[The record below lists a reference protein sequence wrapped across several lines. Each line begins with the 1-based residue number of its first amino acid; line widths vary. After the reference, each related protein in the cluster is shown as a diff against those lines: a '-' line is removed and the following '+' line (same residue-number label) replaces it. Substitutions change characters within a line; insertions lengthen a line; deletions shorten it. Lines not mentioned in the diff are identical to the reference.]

1 MILWRFEEMKC
12 ERVKLMAEF
21 KKREA
26 LQQSI
31 EKNAI
36 ADCFLQ
42 MSKIP
47 LQEVSVLQQT
57 FVDQLV
63 AMLDTAWS
71 CKDILDVCRSA
82 YPQWYAIEPEQ
93 GWLEYTYWNIIYWSY
108 PDRVDWMQPSE
119 YQEGVTFFI
128 RTLRCMLDT
137 ERLYKQFDPFR
148 DFLFL
153 DEAEIQ
159 DAVVREEYHRFLY
172 YFRELYLYEL
182 MYIGQELFY
191 FNTLSHI
198 AGVHYV
204 AMHVATQL
212 QEAGVPINLGLVSGA
227 AVGHD
232 IGKFGCRQSEMNRVA
247 HLHYYYTGQW
257 FEEKHMPTIAH
268 IAMNHST
275 WDLELENLPLESLVL
290 IYADF
295 RVRRVECDA
304 PKEKMGIFSLQDSFQ
319 IILHKL
325 EHVDTVK
332 ERRYQYVYAKLK
344 DFEAYMESLGV
355 NTDFSSPHLSLVAQ
369 KNIALVD
376 ADEAVTSYKFLAIRH
391 NIWLMEFLNTETSLG
406 TLLEAARSET
416 DWKNTRTYLH
426 ILEEYYI
433 YLTQRQKQMTLQ
445 FLYELL
451 MHREGDIRRQ
461 AATLMGK
468 VIVHYDEI
476 YRKELPA
483 DAVRSEER
491 VTSLTLWQRYLNKI
505 IMPDHKMIERH
516 KRWMGYTLN
525 YLVPAVLEC
534 CAPEEQYDYL
544 DILLYYYHD
553 AHWDDATGF
562 ILMDTLRSVPLKLC
576 EPVQLEELL
585 LFTQNMLRRGTL
597 ELCTAALQFLQYM
610 AKEPQLYEGMK
621 LQILAMVKAIPV
633 DAVPAGIRY
642 HILHIVHALSA
653 DTWESLSDIDSETKR
668 NIVQGIFLE
677 NQKGATPWILKMT
690 NIDLLMELVPHVE
703 IPMLQVATHLSNLL
717 KVGEQVSVRHKAG
730 QGLVQIVPQLSPAE
744 RNELVI
750 ELTKGLEIG
759 EYEFSKYIPAYLGQ
773 IAMYLEPQE
782 LDEWIVDLQN
792 LLYSTN
798 NRVVSVVLDTLGVM
812 VEYYPAY
819 QERFA
824 ETVEAVTQ
832 RRTRMLGML
841 LSGLASY
848 DEIVSSEAFIVLG
861 HHLFA
866 SLQLTLQ
873 QKYELF
879 LTIYKRMLIL
889 IYDKPLSGLS
899 FLNRAGSLNYIY
911 RFISDY
917 LQKYGELYLP
927 VPQKIAFFPGTFDP
941 FSLSHKGIV
950 QEIRDLGFHVYLA
963 LDEFS
968 WSKKA
973 QPWKVRRQI
982 MQMSVADE
990 ENVYLFPEEIPINI
1004 ANNADLARLKALFPQ
1019 KELYLVVGSDVIMH
1033 ASSYK
1038 KEIKEDSIHQYNH
1051 IVFRRIQGE
1060 TKAELQKAELET
1072 ELKIQHMIK
1081 GKLLY
1086 LTLPTY
1092 LEDISS
1098 TRIRENI
1105 DCNRDI
1111 SNLISP
1117 MAQNYIYQQ
1126 GLYLREPQYKPILQ
1140 SRNIRFE
1147 FIDAEN
1153 IAERVQ
1159 IAALFSN
1166 EPDFPQLLETHWKKP
1181 DAKMLLVK
1189 ENETDIVAVALSHSM
1204 ATTEMYDIFGDR
1216 KIADWMR
1223 NRIFGNTV
1231 VIEGI
1236 YQREG
1241 YQSAESPMH
1250 NAKQLL
1256 LTELLAYY
1264 LERDYGDAVYFG
1276 RKDFDTET
1284 VLLRQGFV
1292 DTPFREQLDAKGL
1305 SLSMVDMRTP
1315 ITLLK
1320 NMETTI
1326 KEPFSHNERVLRILE
1341 ESHYRLQEVMTTLY
1355 PGNLVLSIDAR
1366 IMHHKMLHKIT
1377 QANHVPDIPY
1387 EVRRQGEKMCVPFG
1401 KILLGKAV
1409 PNTVT
1414 KSLHTEKVYTGDIK
1428 QFSIQN
1434 FPQYATLEN
1443 QVRNIKSFQRP
1454 VILVDDLLHKGHRI
1468 MGLEP
1473 ILERENVDINCMIV
1487 GILSARGKDLMAD
1500 RPYPVEGVYFLPRLR
1515 SWYVESTIYPFIGG
1529 DMIEQKTEPN
1539 ANLIPSINFILP
1551 YVVPS
1556 YMTDVDHAALYRFS
1570 LTCLENVRDI
1580 LCVLEEEYQ
1589 NLFDRRLTLG
1599 RLSEAVISPRCPDYG
1614 THMAYDK
1621 NIAASVHVENDIERL
1636 VRLQSIME

>member
-1 MILWRFEEMKC
+1 MTESEVRAELQAIL
-12 ERVKLMAEF
+12 ERNTITEF
-21 KKREA
+21 
-26 LQQSI
+26 
-31 EKNAI
+31 
-36 ADCFLQ
+36 FLQ
-42 MSKIP
+42 MPEMP
-47 LQEVSVLQQT
+47 LQEIPNLQCALL
-57 FVDQLV
+57 DKLI
-63 AMLDTAWS
+63 AMLDTVWTCS
-71 CKDILDVCRSA
+71 DVLQLCRSL
-82 YPQWYAIEPEQ
+82 YPQWYQSEPEQ
-93 GWLEYTYWNIIYWSY
+93 GWLEYTYWSLIRWSY
-108 PDRVDWMQPSE
+108 PDSVTVASVSE
-119 YQEGVTFFI
+119 YQMGVTFFVRI
-128 RTLRCMLDT
+128 LRCMLEID
-137 ERLYKQFDPFR
+137 RANRDFYPFR
-148 DFLFL
+148 DFAFL
-153 DEAEIQ
+153 NVHEIQ
-159 DAVVREEYHRFLY
+159 DPVVQEEYRRFLY
-172 YFRELYLYEL
+172 YYQELYIYEL

-191 FNTLSHI
+191 FNTLGHI

-212 QEAGVPINLGLVSGA
+212 QEAGVPISLGLVSGA

-304 PKEKMGIFSLQDSFQ
+304 PNEKIGIFSLQDSFQ
-319 IILHKL
+319 LILNKL
-325 EHVDTVK
+325 EQVDAQK
-332 ERRYQYVYAKLK
+332 QLRYQYVYAKLK

-355 NTDFSSPHLSLVAQ
+355 DTTLSKDHLSVVTP

-376 ADEAVTSYKFLAIRH
+376 ADEAVMSYKFLAIRH

-426 ILEEYYI
+426 ILEEHYI

-461 AATLMGK
+461 AAVLMGK

-476 YRKELPA
+476 YRKELP
-483 DAVRSEER
+483 DDVVRSEEHINA
-491 VTSLTLWQRYLNKI
+491 LTLWQRYLNKM
-505 IMPDHKMIERH
+505 IMPDHKIMERH
-516 KRWMGYTLN
+516 RRWMGYTLQ
-525 YLVPAVLEC
+525 YLVPTVLEYC
-534 CAPEEQYDYL
+534 TPEERYAYL
-544 DILLYYYHD
+544 DGLLYYYHD

-562 ILMDTLRSVPLKLC
+562 ILLDTLLAVPLKLC
-576 EPVQLEELL
+576 EPVQLEELI
-585 LFTQNMLRRGTL
+585 LFTQNMLERGTL
-597 ELCTAALQFLQYM
+597 ELRTVALQFLQYM
-610 AKEPQLYEGMK
+610 AKEPQLYEAMK
-621 LQILAMVKAIPV
+621 RQILAMVGEIAVDSAPV
-633 DAVPAGIRY
+633 GIQY
-642 HILHIVHALSA
+642 HIGNIYRALHVDTIELDVLSNCK
-653 DTWESLSDIDSETKR
+653 TERQTIQNLL
-668 NIVQGIFLE
+668 LE
-677 NQKGATPWILKMT
+677 NQKGATPWTLKMT
-690 NIDLLMELVPHVE
+690 NIDLLMEFLPYME
-703 IPMLQVATHLSNLL
+703 IPILQVATHLSNLL

-730 QGLVQIVPQLSPAE
+730 QGLVQIVSQLSPAE
-744 RNELVI
+744 RNEVVI

-773 IAMYLEPQE
+773 IAMYLAPQE
-782 LDEWIVDLQN
+782 LDEWIADLQT
-792 LLYSTN
+792 LLCSTN
-798 NRVVSVVLDTLGVM
+798 NRVVSVVLDTVGVM

-819 QERFA
+819 QNRFA
-824 ETVEAVTQ
+824 ESTEVFQQ

-848 DEIVSSEAFIVLG
+848 DETVSSEAFIVLG

-866 SLQLTLQ
+866 SAQLTLQ
-873 QKYELF
+873 QKYEIF

-889 IYDKPLSGLS
+889 IYDKPLRGLS

-927 VPQKIAFFPGTFDP
+927 VPEKIAFFPGTFDP

-990 ENVYLFPEEIPINI
+990 ENVYLFPEKIPVNI
-1004 ANNADLARLKALFPQ
+1004 ANNSDLARLQALFPN

-1033 ASSYK
+1033 ASSYR
-1038 KEIKEDSIHQYNH
+1038 KEVQEDSVHQYNH
-1051 IVFRRIQGE
+1051 IVFRRLQGE
-1060 TKAELQKAELET
+1060 NKAELQQIELEL
-1072 ELKIQHMIK
+1072 EQKIQNLIK
-1081 GKLLY
+1081 GNLLY

-1147 FIDAEN
+1147 WIQQDCMAEL
-1153 IAERVQ
+1153 AQ
-1159 IAALFSN
+1159 IMTVFSDV
-1166 EPDFPQLLETHWKKP
+1166 PDLQQILMMHWKQP
-1181 DAKMLLVK
+1181 DARLLLVK
-1189 ENETDIVAVALSHSM
+1189 ENETEIIAFALSHSM
-1204 ATTEMYDIFGDR
+1204 ASTEMYDVFGDR
-1216 KIADWMR
+1216 AIANWMR
-1223 NRIFGNTV
+1223 NRIFGSTV
-1231 VIEGI
+1231 VIKGV
-1236 YQREG
+1236 YQRAG
-1241 YQSAESPMH
+1241 YEVADSPLH
-1250 NAKQLL
+1250 NAEQLL

-1276 RKDFDTET
+1276 RHDSAMEA

-1292 DTPFREQLDAKGL
+1292 RTPFTEQLHIQGKTL
-1305 SLSMVDMRTP
+1305 FWVDMRTP

-1326 KEPFSHNERVLRILE
+1326 KEPFNNNVRVLRVLE

-1377 QANHVPDIPY
+1377 QANHVPDVPY
-1387 EVRRQGEKMCVPFG
+1387 AVRRQGEKMCVPFG

-1428 QFSIQN
+1428 QFTIQN

-1473 ILERENVDINCMIV
+1473 ILEREQVDISCMIV

-1529 DMIEQKTEPN
+1529 DMIEQEIEPN

-1556 YMTDVDHAALYRFS
+1556 YMTDVDHAALYQFS

-1580 LCVLEEEYQ
+1580 LRVLEEEYQ

-1636 VRLQSIME
+1636 IRLQSIME

>member
-1 MILWRFEEMKC
+1 MAGFHKREELQAVLEENMI
-12 ERVKLMAEF
+12 AEF
-21 KKREA
+21 L
-26 LQQSI
+26 LQQAEIPIQKLASM
-31 EKNAI
+31 
-36 ADCFLQ
+36 Q
-42 MSKIP
+42 M
-47 LQEVSVLQQT
+47 VL
-57 FVDQLV
+57 
-63 AMLDTAWS
+63 LDELTAL
-71 CKDILDVCRSA
+71 LDHAWTCNDVLNLCRYLA
-82 YPQWYAIEPEQ
+82 PQWYASEPAQ
-93 GWLEYTYWNIIYWSY
+93 GWLEYSYWSIISWSY
-108 PDRVDWMQPSE
+108 PESVTIEQKADYQTGVQFFARV
-119 YQEGVTFFI
+119 
-128 RTLRCMLDT
+128 LRCMLDV
-137 ERLYKQFDPFR
+137 KQKHKSFDPFE
-148 DFLFL
+148 DFAFL
-153 DEAEIQ
+153 QTTDIEDYA
-159 DAVVREEYHRFLY
+159 VREEYSRFLH
-172 YFRELYLYEL
+172 YFRQLYLYEL
-182 MYIGQELFY
+182 MYIGKELFY

-204 AMHVATQL
+204 AMHVARQL
-212 QEAGVPINLGLVSGA
+212 KEAGVPINLGLVSGA

-232 IGKFGCRQSEMNRVA
+232 IGKFGCKASETKRMA

-257 FEEKHMPTIAH
+257 FEEKNMPTIAH
-268 IAMNHST
+268 IAVNHST

-295 RVRRVECDA
+295 RVRKVDCDA
-304 PKEKMGIFSLQDSFQ
+304 PKEKMGIFSLKDSFH
-319 IILHKL
+319 IILSKL
-325 EHVDTVK
+325 ENVDEAK

-344 DFEAYMESLGV
+344 DFEDFMESLGV
-355 NTDFSSPHLSLVAQ
+355 NTDFSAHMLHPAEQ

-416 DWKNTRTYLH
+416 DWKNTRTYIH

-461 AATLMGK
+461 AAVLMGRI
-468 VIVHYDEI
+468 IVNFDEI

-483 DAVRSEER
+483 GVTLSEEH
-491 VTSLTLWQRYLNKI
+491 VTSLTLWQRYLDKI
-505 IMPDHKMIERH
+505 IMPDHKVIERH
-516 KRWMGYTLN
+516 KRWMGYTLK
-525 YLVPAVLEC
+525 YLVPAALEN
-534 CAPEEQYDYL
+534 CAPEERYNYL

-553 AHWDDATGF
+553 SHWDDATGF
-562 ILMDTLRSVPLKLC
+562 ILMDTMRSVPLKLC

-585 LFTQNMLRRGTL
+585 AFAQNMLGRDKL
-597 ELCTAALQFLQYM
+597 EIRTAALRFLQYM
-610 AKEPQLYEGMK
+610 AKQPHLYGNMK
-621 LQILAMVKAIPV
+621 QQILDMLNGIVLESA
-633 DAVPAGIRY
+633 PAGIRY
-642 HILHIVHALSA
+642 HMAYIYRYLHA
-653 DTWESLSDIDSETKR
+653 DDLEAKLHVNAEEERKA
-668 NIVQGIFLE
+668 VQMLFLE

-690 NIDLLMELVPHVE
+690 NIDMLMDMVPHDDVSL
-703 IPMLQVATHLSNLL
+703 LQVAAHLSNLL

-730 QGLVQIVPQLSPAE
+730 KALVKIIPKLSPTE
-744 RNELVI
+744 RNEVVI

-773 IAMYLEPQE
+773 IAMYLGPQE
-782 LDEWIVDLQN
+782 LDELIADLQN

-798 NRVVSVVLDTLGVM
+798 NRVVSVVLNTLGVM
-812 VEYYPAY
+812 IEYYPAY
-819 QERFA
+819 ESRFA
-824 ETVEAVTQ
+824 EDTVIFGK

-848 DEIVSSEAFIVLG
+848 DETIASEAFIVLG
-861 HHLFA
+861 HNLFA
-866 SLQLTLQ
+866 SRRLTLE
-873 QKYELF
+873 QKYEIF
-879 LTIYKRMLIL
+879 RSIYKRMLIL
-889 IYDKPLSGLS
+889 IHDKPLTGLS

-917 LQKYGELYLP
+917 LQTYGTLYLP

-950 QEIRDLGFHVYLA
+950 QEIRNMGFHVYLA

-990 ENVYLFPEEIPINI
+990 ENIYLFPGEIPVNI
-1004 ANNADLARLKALFPQ
+1004 ANNDDLAALKALFPD
-1019 KELYLVVGSDVIMH
+1019 KELYLVVGSDVIMN

-1038 KEIKEDSIHQYNH
+1038 KEPQEGTIHQYNH
-1051 IVFRRIQGE
+1051 IVFRRVQGE
-1060 TKAELQKAELET
+1060 SEAEIRKAEQET
-1072 ELKIQHMIK
+1072 EQKIRQAIK
-1081 GKLLY
+1081 GDLIY

-1117 MAQNYIYQQ
+1117 LAQNYIYQH
-1126 GLYLREPQYKPILQ
+1126 GLYLREPQYKPVLQ
-1140 SRNIRFE
+1140 SRNIQFE
-1147 FIDAEN
+1147 IITDSEAPELYQIVEQFSH
-1153 IAERVQ
+1153 IADLPQVLEHHWAKPEAMVLVVKEDETQ
-1159 IAALFSN
+1159 IAAF
-1166 EPDFPQLLETHWKKP
+1166 
-1181 DAKMLLVK
+1181 
-1189 ENETDIVAVALSHSM
+1189 ALSHTM
-1204 ATTEMYDIFGDR
+1204 ATTDMYRVFENREIVN
-1216 KIADWMR
+1216 WMR
-1223 NRIFGNTV
+1223 NRVFGNTA
-1231 VIEGI
+1231 VIEGV
-1236 YQREG
+1236 YQRREPV
-1241 YQSAESPMH
+1241 STESPLR

-1256 LTELLAYY
+1256 MTELLAYY

-1276 RKDFDTET
+1276 RTDLNTEV
-1284 VLLRQGFV
+1284 VLKRQGFV
-1292 DTPFREQLDAKGL
+1292 DTPFADMLACSGTAFY
-1305 SLSMVDMRTP
+1305 MVDMRTP

-1326 KEPFSHNERVLRILE
+1326 KEPFSSNERVLQVLE

-1366 IMHHKMLHKIT
+1366 IMHHKMLKKIT
-1377 QANHVPDIPY
+1377 KANDVPVVPY

-1414 KSLHTEKVYTGDIK
+1414 KSLHSEKVYTGDIK
-1428 QFSIQN
+1428 QFTIQN

-1443 QVRNIKSFQRP
+1443 QVRNIKSFNRP

-1468 MGLEP
+1468 QGLEP
-1473 ILERENVDINCMIV
+1473 ILQHENVEISSMIV
-1487 GILSARGKDLMAD
+1487 GILSARGKDLMQNK
-1500 RPYPVEGVYFLPRLR
+1500 PYPVEGVYFLPRLR
-1515 SWYVESTIYPFIGG
+1515 SWYVESTLYPFIGG
-1529 DMIEQKTEPN
+1529 DMIEQQEEPN

-1556 YMTDVDHAALYRFS
+1556 YMTEVDHGAMYQFS
-1570 LTCLENVRDI
+1570 LTCLENVRAI
-1580 LCVLEEEYQ
+1580 LRVLEEEYQ
-1589 NLFDRRLTLG
+1589 KLFDRRLTLG

-1614 THMAYDK
+1614 MHMNYDH
-1621 NIAASVHVENDIERL
+1621 NIAASVHVENDIQHL
-1636 VRLQSIME
+1636 IRLQSIME